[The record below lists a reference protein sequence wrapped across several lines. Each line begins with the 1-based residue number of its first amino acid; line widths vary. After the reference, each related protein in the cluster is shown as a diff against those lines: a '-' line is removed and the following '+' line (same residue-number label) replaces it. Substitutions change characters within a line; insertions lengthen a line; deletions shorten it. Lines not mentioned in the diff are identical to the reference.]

1 MRLLPYCRIIAIM
14 WCTLLITTLLSYNRL
29 DIQYTL
35 LITTL
40 LSYNRLAIQYT
51 LLITTLLTYNRLVI
65 QYNLLITI
73 LLTYN
78 SYSMY
83 PADYGVRQHLLA
95 MKSNI
100 PE

>member
-29 DIQYTL
+29 
-35 LITTL
+35 
-40 LSYNRLAIQYT
+40 AIQYT
-51 LLITTLLTYNRLVI
+51 LLITT
-65 QYNLLITI
+65 